1 MTESSAAAGEFI
13 CSEVIVV
20 MENKKTF
27 VYFVR
32 HGETDYNAVN
42 RIQGQTDIPLNEDGL
57 RQAECAGKRLKNKHF
72 DVIYSSDLDRA
83 MVTAQKI
90 ADGREITGDLRL
102 REWNLGHWQGKL
114 MSEVRELYPEEVAVL
129 GERVDIVVKDG
140 ESALQLRDRAA
151 AFVTEIVR
159 KHPSKEILCV
169 THGGFMRTFLM
180 YAFGMEHYPKAQ
192 VDNTSYCCFS
202 TADGGETWQ
211 LVFWNDINHLQA
223 EGLDCCG
230 FVF

>member
-1 MTESSAAAGEFI
+1 MTASVAAAGEFI

-42 RIQGQTDIPLNEDGL
+42 RIQGQTDIPLNEAGL
-57 RQAECAGKRLKNKHF
+57 LQAECAGKRLKSKHF
-72 DVIYSSDLDRA
+72 DVIYSSDLNRA

-90 ADGREITGDLRL
+90 ADGRKIIPDERL
-102 REWNLGHWQGKL
+102 REWDLGHWQGKL

-159 KHPSKEILCV
+159 KHPGKEILCV

-192 VDNTSYCCFS
+192 VDNTSFCCFS

-211 LVFWNDINHLQA
+211 LVFWNDINHLA
-223 EGLDCCG
+223 TGGLNCCG

>member
-1 MTESSAAAGEFI
+1 MIF
-13 CSEVIVV
+13 
-20 MENKKTF
+20 MENKKTL

-42 RIQGQTDIPLNEDGL
+42 RIQGQINIPLNESGL
-57 RQAECAGKRLKNKHF
+57 RQAECAGERLKSKHF

-90 ADGREITGDLRL
+90 ADGREIFPDERL

-151 AFVTEIVR
+151 ALVTELVR
-159 KHPSKEILCV
+159 KHPGKEILCV

-180 YAFGMEHYPKAQ
+180 YAFGMEYYPKAQ

-202 TADGGETWQ
+202 TSDGGETWSM
-211 LVFWNDINHLQA
+211 VFWNDINHLQNG
-223 EGLDCCG
+223 GLDCCG